1 MWVPL
6 KYPFYFGIP
15 SSYWGNPPDYGNHF
29 LSWPAAA
36 TGEDAVGQLRNIA
49 AGIAP
54 GRFSR
59 WNVDGILELDSG

>member
-1 MWVPL
+1 MET
-6 KYPFYFGIP
+6 F
-15 SSYWGNPPDYGNHF
+15 F